1 MIRIPRLA
9 AAAAAVF
16 AAAAVAAPA
25 WAQNYANQFSPAKL
39 VHRADTSVPI
49 AGPGTVVI
57 QVLVNANG
65 THRVTH
71 IIRSTNHAD
80 DAAAIDIA
88 KNSTYIPQHRGKTPV
103 TGFYD
108 FTIVFHGKTVAGSGG
123 GTGGVVVSGASTQ
136 ADKLIHAG
144 KYTQAKALL
153 QQALASKPTDATLN
167 QQLATADFFLKDYT
181 GAAASFDK
189 VSSISK
195 PFLQVAAQA
204 YAMAAVNLAPTD
216 ATSAVT
222 YAQKAVVLAPSGGT
236 YYILGSAQTQ
246 AGDTTA
252 AIPNLEKAR
261 SMALADPKTDLRS
274 KVNIDSALLQAYIK
288 AGNTTAAEPIK
299 NEILQLDP
307 TNTTVRRMAGNQ
319 YLAAGNAA
327 SSAGKHEEALN
338 DFLTAAK
345 QGDNDVAVTG
355 YASAALEENNL
366 INAQKTPAVPN
377 DYLTKMK
384 PYADQALALNPNDS
398 LANYA
403 LGVAMAGAWIVGGKN
418 KADFKTQALNALNKA
433 RGEAQ
438 AQGNMSLAFNIDKF
452 IKANIQP

>member
-1 MIRIPRLA
+1 MIRISRMA
-9 AAAAAVF
+9 VAAAAVL
-16 AAAAVAAPA
+16 AAASSSPA
-25 WAQNYANQFSPAKL
+25 WAQNYSNQFTPAKL
-39 VHRADTSVPI
+39 VRRADTSVAI

-57 QVLVNANG
+57 QVLVNADG
-65 THRVTH
+65 THKVTH
-71 IIRSTNHAD
+71 IIRSTNPGD
-80 DAAAIDIA
+80 NAAAIDIA

-108 FTIVFHGKTVAGSGG
+108 FTIVFRGKSVANTG
-123 GTGGVVVSGASTQ
+123 GGVVVSGASAQ

-144 KYTQAKALL
+144 KYVQAKALI
-153 QQALASKPTDATLN
+153 QQALTSKPTDATLN
-167 QQLATADFFLKDYT
+167 QQLATADYFLKDYA
-181 GAAASFDK
+181 GAAAAFDK
-189 VSSISK
+189 VATISK
-195 PFLQVAAQA
+195 PFLQVAAQS

-222 YAQKAVVLAPSGGT
+222 YAQKAVVMAPSGGT

-246 AGDTTA
+246 AGDTA
-252 AIPNLEKAR
+252 NAIANLEKAR

-288 AGNTTAAEPIK
+288 AGNTAAADPIK
-299 NEILQLDP
+299 AEILQLDP
-307 TNTTVRRMAGNQ
+307 GNTTVKRMAGNQ

-366 INAQKTPAVPN
+366 LGASKTPAVPN

-384 PYADQALALNPNDS
+384 PYADQALAINPNDA

-452 IKANIQP
+452 IKANLQP

>member
-1 MIRIPRLA
+1 MIRITRMA

-16 AAAAVAAPA
+16 AAAALVSPA
-25 WAQNYANQFSPAKL
+25 GAQSYANQFSPAKL
-39 VHRADTSVPI
+39 IHRADTSVPI

-65 THRVTH
+65 THQVTH
-71 IIRSTNHAD
+71 VIRSTNPAD
-80 DAAAIDIA
+80 NAAAIDIA
-88 KNSTYIPQHRGKTPV
+88 KNSTYTPQHRGKTPV

-108 FTIVFHGKTVAGSGG
+108 FTIVFHGKTVASGG
-123 GTGGVVVSGASTQ
+123 GVPVSGASAQ

-144 KYTQAKALL
+144 KYDEAKTVL
-153 QQALASKPTDATLN
+153 QQALASKPTDPTLN
-167 QQLATADFFLKDYT
+167 QQLATADYFLKDYA
-181 GAAASFDK
+181 GAASAFDK

-195 PFLQVAAQA
+195 PFLQVAAQS
-204 YAMAAVNLAPTD
+204 YAMAAVKLSPTD
-216 ATSAVT
+216 SATAVSD
-222 YAQKAVVLAPSGGT
+222 AQKAVVLAPSGGT

-246 AGDTTA
+246 AGDTA
-252 AIPNLEKAR
+252 NAITNLEKAR
-261 SMALADPKTDLRS
+261 SMALADSKTDVHA

-288 AGNTTAAEPIK
+288 AGNTAAAEPIK

-307 TNTTVRRMAGNQ
+307 ANTTVKRMAGNQ
-319 YLAAGNAA
+319 YLAQGNAA
-327 SSAGKHEEALN
+327 STAGKHDEALN

-355 YASAALEENNL
+355 YASAALEENDL
-366 INAQKTPAVPN
+366 IGAQKTPAVPN

-384 PYADQALALNPNDS
+384 PYADQALAINPNDA

-433 RGEAQ
+433 RSEAQ